1 MEREEQGRVL
11 EMYFT
16 QHMEMEE
23 IAKALGA
30 PLAEVAAALND
41 PKLLLPYVECAQAAK
56 LRAQICVN
64 QQAEEAARKQAE
76 LIALGEGAK
85 EHAVSQRAAKDILD
99 RAGISVEA
107 DMGRELRIVFVG
119 MPELGMPETGEE
131 TEDGNRA

>member
-1 MEREEQGRVL
+1 MEREEKHRVL
-11 EMYFT
+11 EMYFSRR
-16 QHMEMEE
+16 MEMEE
-23 IAKALGA
+23 IAGALDV
-30 PLAEVAAALND
+30 PLAEVTAALND
-41 PKLLLPYVECAQAAK
+41 PQLLRPYVECAQAAK

-107 DMGRELRIVFVG
+107 EMGREIRIVFEG
-119 MPELGMPETGEE
+119 MPRLGMPGGKEAA
-131 TEDGNRA
+131 DGGDPA